1 MKEKNF
7 KTIWIVYFLQLIP
20 SVICFLISFFL
31 GYDEIVRFGL
41 NGKHS
46 IKFIDSAYN
55 LVAKT
60 ELFSGDFFGM
70 SIPHDVGYAIRWS
83 ICLILCFIAIV
94 VIAVLAKNIL
104 NKKEKAF
111 LFLPYILS
119 AVLMLVCFITDI
131 VGIIWLTYSLCVLTV
146 NIYLPIK
153 LKKLQKS

>member
-20 SVICFLISFFL
+20 SVICFLISFFSA
-31 GYDEIVRFGL
+31 YDEFLRSAL
-41 NGKHS
+41 WKHR
-46 IKFIDSAYN
+46 IKFIDSAFD

-60 ELFSGDFFGM
+60 GLFSGDFFGM
-70 SIPHDVGYAIRWS
+70 SIPHNVGWAIRWS

-111 LFLPYILS
+111 LFLPYILP
-119 AVLMLVCFITDI
+119 AVLALVCIITDI
-131 VGIIWLTYSLCVLTV
+131 VGIIWLIYSLCVLTV

-153 LKKLQKS
+153 LKKLQKG